1 MRTHHWWVA
10 GPGRTAT
17 RLCAAV
23 PGPTAKDGAEGVF
36 VAALPDG
43 RAVVLK
49 VLDGS
54 VRPVAAVVVAALR
67 ALGVDTPALD
77 AAAVDAAPATGSRV
91 EPVVASPP
99 PDDGA
104 G

>member
-1 MRTHHWWVA
+1 M
-10 GPGRTAT
+10 
-17 RLCAAV
+17 
-23 PGPTAKDGAEGVF
+23 AKDGAEGVF

-67 ALGVDTPALD
+67 ALGVDTPALTPPPSTPRRRR
-77 AAAVDAAPATGSRV
+77 AAASSPSS
-91 EPVVASPP
+91 ASLP
-99 PDDGA
+99 PDDRA